1 MRSAAWH
8 FLSAAMLA
16 SLSVGVLAS
25 AGNAAARGDE
35 APRAPPPPHVVIDEA
50 LRDRLDQSLPRSATL
65 QRQFAVIAGA
75 MAIVEVRLSTGP
87 LTLRHRAEATI
98 KRYDS
103 GYIRARIL
111 LPAGADF
118 VELLAHELE
127 HVVEQIEGV
136 DLAALARTGDATRG
150 SDGVFETVRAR
161 DAGRTAASEV
171 EQAARALN
179 APY

>member
-1 MRSAAWH
+1 
-8 FLSAAMLA
+8 MLA

-25 AGNAAARGDE
+25 ASNAAARDDE
-35 APRAPPPPHVVIDEA
+35 APRASPPPNVMIDEVF
-50 LRDRLDQSLPRSATL
+50 RDPVHESLARSATL

-75 MAIVEVRLSTGP
+75 MAIVEVRLSKGP
-87 LTLRHRAEATI
+87 LSDAHRAEAII

-103 GYIRARIL
+103 GHIRARIL

-118 VELLAHELE
+118 VQLLAHELE

-150 SDGVFETVRAR
+150 SDGFFETARAR

-171 EQAARALN
+171 EQATRALN
-179 APY
+179 AHD

>member
-1 MRSAAWH
+1 MRSAARR
-8 FLSAAMLA
+8 FFSAATLA
-16 SLSVGVLAS
+16 SLSVGMLAS
-25 AGNAAARGDE
+25 ASHAAADHHE
-35 APRAPPPPHVVIDEA
+35 APRAPPPPHTVIDEA
-50 LRDRLDQSLPRSATL
+50 LRDRLDESLARSATL

-75 MAIVEVRLSTGP
+75 MAIVEVRLSPGP
-87 LTLRHRAEATI
+87 LPTLHRAEAII

-103 GYIRARIL
+103 GHIRARVL

-136 DLAALARTGDATRG
+136 DLAALARTGGATRD
-150 SDGVFETVRAR
+150 SDGVFETARAR

-171 EQAARALN
+171 EQATRAPN
-179 APY
+179 AH